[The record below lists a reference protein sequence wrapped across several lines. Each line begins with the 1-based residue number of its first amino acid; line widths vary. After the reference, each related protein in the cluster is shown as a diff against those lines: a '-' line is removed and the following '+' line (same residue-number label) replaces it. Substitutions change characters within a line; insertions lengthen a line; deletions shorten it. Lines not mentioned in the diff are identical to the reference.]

1 MFLKILFLV
10 KLFFFKEFYFWFPDQ
25 GWNPRPLHWKCGT
38 LTTHQQASP
47 GWVSCRNRSGEVGQA
62 DLTGSQPPFLFQLL
76 HGAFSL
82 FVVGAH
88 MAECSGNQFIL
99 RKENYFTCGR
109 KPPGT
114 ERCLTLPPSLPLPP
128 TPSLS
133 LSLSL
138 SVCLSL
144 CLSLCLPPSH
154 SLPLPLSV
162 SLSHGSVLP
171 CIEHIEARPTLFLSL
186 HV

>member
-1 MFLKILFLV
+1 M
-10 KLFFFKEFYFWFPDQ
+10 
-25 GWNPRPLHWKCGT
+25 
-38 LTTHQQASP
+38 
-47 GWVSCRNRSGEVGQA
+47 GQA
-62 DLTGSQPPFLFQLL
+62 DLTRSQPPFLFQLL

-88 MAECSGNQFIL
+88 MAECSGNQFTL

-114 ERCLTLPPSLPLPP
+114 EGCLTLPPSLPLPP

-138 SVCLSL
+138 SLPFSLS
-144 CLSLCLPPSH
+144 P

-162 SLSHGSVLP
+162 SLSHCSVLRLP
-171 CIEHIEARPTLFLSL
+171 FIEHIEARPTLFLSL